1 MEQYIKRE
9 KVLVEK
15 LTCSHPK
22 VINIWETGGLS
33 AIENNSEMV
42 RNIHIM
48 LKDFTRHDFTDKG
61 EGKAI
66 EEAEQFL
73 SSLPNE

>member
-1 MEQYIKRE
+1 MQQYIKRE
-9 KVLVEK
+9 KVTVEK

-22 VINIWETGGLS
+22 VDRIWETGGFA
-33 AIENNSEMV
+33 AIETNPLMV

-48 LKDFTRHDFTDKG
+48 LKDFSRHDFTDHG

-73 SSLPNE
+73 SNLPAE

>member
-9 KVLVEK
+9 KVMVEK

-22 VINIWETGGLS
+22 VRNIWETGGLS
-33 AIENNSEMV
+33 ASETSPEMV

-48 LKDFTRHDFTDKG
+48 LKDFSRHDFTDKG

-73 SSLPNE
+73 ANLSTE

>member
-1 MEQYIKRE
+1 MEQYIKRK
-9 KVLVEK
+9 KVMVEK

-22 VINIWETGGLS
+22 VRSIWETGGLS
-33 AIENNSEMV
+33 ALETNPDMV
-42 RNIHIM
+42 RNVHIM

-73 SSLPNE
+73 STLKNE